1 MKVEKLERKLSH
13 KVLLIIVKYIPHL
26 IAFFY
31 AIYNLLAIVGIDM
44 IVFGYFVHVSLLPW
58 ILMYLLSIALKYCYV
73 HRLPLYYILG
83 SELLTTLDYL
93 LDYSIEES
101 IILMSNGVLLA
112 IILFGYTYF
121 YCKKHEI
128 YFLHGR

>member
-1 MKVEKLERKLSH
+1 MKAERLERKLSH

-31 AIYNLLAIVGIDM
+31 AIYNLLAIVGIDI
-44 IVFGYFVHVSLLPW
+44 IVFGYFVHISLLPW

-101 IILMSNGVLLA
+101 IVLMSNGVLLA

>member
-1 MKVEKLERKLSH
+1 MMKAEKLERRISH
-13 KVLLIIVKYIPHL
+13 KILLVIVKYIPHF
-26 IAFFY
+26 IALFY
-31 AIYNLLAIVGIDM
+31 AIYNLLAIVGIDV

-58 ILMYLLSIALKYCYV
+58 ILMYVLSIALKYCYV

-101 IILMSNGVLLA
+101 IILMINGLL
-112 IILFGYTYF
+112 IIIIIFGYTY
-121 YCKKHEI
+121 YYKNYVK
-128 YFLHGR
+128 

>member
-1 MKVEKLERKLSH
+1 MMKVEKLERRISH
-13 KVLLIIVKYIPHL
+13 KILLIIVKYIPHF
-26 IAFFY
+26 IALFY
-31 AIYNLLAIVGIDM
+31 AIYNLLAIVGIDV

-58 ILMYLLSIALKYCYV
+58 ILMYTLSIALKYCYV

-101 IILMSNGVLLA
+101 TILMINGLL
-112 IILFGYTYF
+112 IITIIFGYTY
-121 YCKKHEI
+121 YYKNCVK
-128 YFLHGR
+128 

>member
-31 AIYNLLAIVGIDM
+31 AIYNLLAIVGIDI

-128 YFLHGR
+128 YFLHER

>member
-1 MKVEKLERKLSH
+1 MKAEKLERRISH
-13 KVLLIIVKYIPHL
+13 KILLVIVKYIPHF
-26 IAFFY
+26 IALFY
-31 AIYNLLAIVGIDM
+31 AIYNLLAIVGIDV

-58 ILMYLLSIALKYCYV
+58 ILMYILSIALKYCYV

-101 IILMSNGVLLA
+101 TILMINGLL
-112 IILFGYTYF
+112 IITIIFGYTY
-121 YCKKHEI
+121 YYKNYVK
-128 YFLHGR
+128 

>member
-1 MKVEKLERKLSH
+1 MMKAEKLERRISH
-13 KVLLIIVKYIPHL
+13 KILLVIVKYIPHF
-26 IAFFY
+26 IALFY
-31 AIYNLLAIVGIDM
+31 AIYNLLAIVGIDV

-58 ILMYLLSIALKYCYV
+58 ILMYILSIALKYCYV

-101 IILMSNGVLLA
+101 IILMINGLL
-112 IILFGYTYF
+112 IIIIIFGYTY
-121 YCKKHEI
+121 YYKNYVK
-128 YFLHGR
+128 